1 MIIRNCAGGVV
12 FFGEKVFILK
22 NEKSEWVFPKGVIRN
37 GELPAEV
44 ALKRVMEEGGVIAE
58 ILTIAGD
65 TSYEFYSVNRQKP
78 ICNKIVWFV
87 MNANSERFSV
97 SEREKFID
105 GGFFYIDHALQI
117 VTYSQ
122 DKALLNLSFKK
133 YKELSES
140 SQ

>member
-44 ALKRVMEEGGVIAE
+44 ALQRGMDEGGVIAE